1 MIIWKQIKEFDDYL
15 ISTSGKVF
23 SLKTNKIVKNILN
36 QRTGY
41 LAIGLHENGT
51 TKTKVIHR
59 LVAETFIPNLDNKP
73 CVDHIN
79 GIKTDNRVENL
90 RWVTHKENS
99 NNSTTI
105 NYMKQKV
112 WTNEERN
119 NKIRLA
125 NKGKIISEEQKKK
138 QSIVMKGKN
147 KGLKRPEHSALMKLA
162 KRDNL
167 GRFIKKER

>member
-1 MIIWKQIKEFDDYL
+1 MIIWKKIKEFDDYL

-36 QRTGY
+36 QHTGY

-51 TKTKVIHR
+51 AKTKAIHR

-99 NNSTTI
+99 NNSATI

-112 WTNEERN
+112 WINEERN

-138 QSIVMKGKN
+138 QSIAMKGKK